1 MLGSLNSR
9 DPKAA
14 NRFEA
19 IEKYQQLMNNQQAT
33 EADLRNLAM
42 LLLANKDWPGASQV
56 FRKLAVE
63 SKDPQNL
70 AYYVKELLNHNE
82 VPDAQLYL
90 SQLRDKWPNYVHTV
104 ILDAELLVRRNKAE
118 EALDLMKSFVDRE
131 NAIPADR
138 GQRMRLM
145 ALSMEDLVLRA
156 IKDEKSVDGE
166 RFLSTAET
174 YQRRY
179 ADEHPSAAMELVA
192 FLARRERYEDAAEC
206 LEQHWKNADEVSLAQ
221 ASITVADLGRGPS
234 EVVERVLK
242 VLDEARQQYDNH
254 PAIILAIGDIH
265 VGEGKYKDA
274 EDCYREV
281 LKHNAGYATAMNNL
295 AVMLTLKPRNDK
307 ELNDALKL
315 IDDAMKITGPMA
327 QMLDTRA
334 CVYIALGQ
342 AQKALADMKD
352 VIADGKRP
360 ERLFH
365 QAQALELAD
374 EKNQAAIVM
383 EEALGMGLSEKHL
396 QKPELPAF
404 ERLKKMAKAHSGREK
419 GK

>member
-1 MLGSLNSR
+1 
-9 DPKAA
+9 
-14 NRFEA
+14 
-19 IEKYQQLMNNQQAT
+19 
-33 EADLRNLAM
+33 
-42 LLLANKDWPGASQV
+42 
-56 FRKLAVE
+56 
-63 SKDPQNL
+63 
-70 AYYVKELLNHNE
+70 
-82 VPDAQLYL
+82 
-90 SQLRDKWPNYVHTV
+90 
-104 ILDAELLVRRNKAE
+104 
-118 EALDLMKSFVDRE
+118 
-131 NAIPADR
+131 
-138 GQRMRLM
+138 
-145 ALSMEDLVLRA
+145 
-156 IKDEKSVDGE
+156 
-166 RFLSTAET
+166 
-174 YQRRY
+174 
-179 ADEHPSAAMELVA
+179 
-192 FLARRERYEDAAEC
+192 
-206 LEQHWKNADEVSLAQ
+206 
-221 ASITVADLGRGPS
+221 
-234 EVVERVLK
+234 LK

-281 LKHNAGYATAMNNL
+281 LKRNAGYATAMNNL

-334 CVYIALGQ
+334 CVYIAMGQ

-404 ERLKKMAKAHSGREK
+404 ERLKKMAKAHSGGKK